1 MQWSAILARKLL
13 ALLLVTLALPAAH
26 AQEAAPKP
34 AITVDPLANITAM
47 PKQGTLLTG
56 LYATRA
62 TIEICAVPLIEPGAT
77 AMNAH
82 QRQLETD
89 LRLDE
94 TGAANAYAAVKA
106 DVEKAG
112 VDCAEGSDD
121 RKQADAVIG
130 IYSGAAPK

>member
-13 ALLLVTLALPAAH
+13 ALLLVALALPAAQ

-34 AITVDPLANITAM
+34 AITVDPLASITAM

-62 TIEICAVPLIEPGAT
+62 TIEICAVPLGEPGAT

-94 TGAANAYAAVKA
+94 AGAANAYAAVKA

-121 RKQADAVIG
+121 RKQADAVIN

>member
-13 ALLLVTLALPAAH
+13 ALLLVALALPAAQ

-34 AITVDPLANITAM
+34 AITVDPLASITAM

-62 TIEICAVPLIEPGAT
+62 TIEICAVPLGEPGAT

-82 QRQLETD
+82 QRQL
-89 LRLDE
+89 
-94 TGAANAYAAVKA
+94 
-106 DVEKAG
+106 
-112 VDCAEGSDD
+112 DCAEGSDD
-121 RKQADAVIG
+121 RKQADAVID